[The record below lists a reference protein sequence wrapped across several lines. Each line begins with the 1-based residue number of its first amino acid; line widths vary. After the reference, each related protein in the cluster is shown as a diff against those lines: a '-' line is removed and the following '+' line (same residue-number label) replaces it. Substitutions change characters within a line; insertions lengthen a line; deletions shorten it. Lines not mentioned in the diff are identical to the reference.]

1 MKQDKKPYWT
11 TPHGTKYDFINEQ
24 AGYVRAHVD
33 FTVNLKRLL
42 LFEEFC
48 DVTGRFFPIVV
59 KDAIWEKMDKE
70 IRNGNVEEIGKYIK
84 EEYLQKWDSSSKFS
98 SGSNLQD
105 PVN

>member
-1 MKQDKKPYWT
+1 MKKQETNQPYWT

-24 AGYVRAHVD
+24 DGMVRARID

-48 DVTGRFFPIVV
+48 DMTGKFFPIVA
-59 KDAIWEKMDKE
+59 KDAIWQKMENE
-70 IRNGNVEEIGKYIK
+70 IRNAKTEEIGNYIK
-84 EEYLQKWDSSSKFS
+84 EEYLKRWDSNTGPLS
-98 SGSNLQD
+98 LQD